1 MKPRVTLMTFIQ
13 SPDFG
18 AAFNSDGNIAKSV
31 KGMAKAMAKP
41 SIPMVGATMLP
52 CVDTATRRNPMIGP
66 VQENDTKASVNA
78 IRKIES
84 MPVVFSDF
92 ASILFDHEEGRVNS
106 NAPKKDAA
114 KSTSSRQKKML
125 TMALVASAFKA
136 MAPNNKV
143 TAKPSNT

>member
-1 MKPRVTLMTFIQ
+1 
-13 SPDFG
+13 
-18 AAFNSDGNIAKSV
+18 
-31 KGMAKAMAKP
+31 
-41 SIPMVGATMLP
+41 
-52 CVDTATRRNPMIGP
+52 MIGP
-66 VQENDTKASVNA
+66 VQENETSVSVNA

-136 MAPNNKV
+136 LAPNNKV
-143 TAKPSNT
+143 TANPSNT